1 VRLALVLAGIVFAV
15 GAAVATINGVV
26 DPKDEFYSGA
36 PLTAAL
42 ESRCLLADDVVGAR
56 SYPEFKRD
64 LFRRRKATTVVV
76 GSSVVARG
84 GVNMTYPGFGP
95 APLLDTMRFLA
106 RSTPKRRRLT
116 IYVQTAVSW
125 FDPQRRPATIDESL
139 VSKVGYLLSPWTL
152 ASSLDLMRRSR
163 TLAFTGWQKERL
175 GRMCVVDRG
184 STSLTWRADGTLADG
199 REPVGSSL
207 PRGFAWNRLS
217 SLDEALAVA
226 QARRWRVVGFTAP
239 SSRWETYEREL
250 KALFAK
256 HGYRWRIRRMQP

>member
-1 VRLALVLAGIVFAV
+1 MHRCRSLSRCALCTRSCCCRCASIFRRSSAACGSADVRLALVLAGIVFAV

-26 DPKDEFYSGA
+26 DPKDKFYSGA

-139 VSKVGYLLSPWTL
+139 VSKVGYRLSPWTL
-152 ASSLDLMRRSR
+152 AASLDLSRYPPFETSDSSIVAGRR
-163 TLAFTGWQKERL
+163 
-175 GRMCVVDRG
+175 CG
-184 STSLTWRADGTLADG
+184 S
-199 REPVGSSL
+199 
-207 PRGFAWNRLS
+207 N
-217 SLDEALAVA
+217 
-226 QARRWRVVGFTAP
+226 Q
-239 SSRWETYEREL
+239 ET
-250 KALFAK
+250 
-256 HGYRWRIRRMQP
+256 

>member
-1 VRLALVLAGIVFAV
+1 MHRCRSLSRCALCTRSCCCRCASIFRRSSAACGSADVRLALVLAGIVF
-15 GAAVATINGVV
+15 
-26 DPKDEFYSGA
+26 
-36 PLTAAL
+36 
-42 ESRCLLADDVVGAR
+42 ADDVVGAR

-95 APLLDTMRFLA
+95 APLLDTVRFLA

-175 GRMCVVDRG
+175 R
-184 STSLTWRADGTLADG
+184 S
-199 REPVGSSL
+199 E
-207 PRGFAWNRLS
+207 
-217 SLDEALAVA
+217 
-226 QARRWRVVGFTAP
+226 
-239 SSRWETYEREL
+239 
-250 KALFAK
+250 
-256 HGYRWRIRRMQP
+256 